1 MGIRPDSLVNNTMK
15 TPTYNPSP
23 LEIRLADA
31 LSKLKSE
38 LQKHLPDNKI
48 VDVHCETSTEN
59 PLLRLHLVD
68 NDGDPHEVVLRII
81 QIPDKF

>member
-1 MGIRPDSLVNNTMK
+1 MK

-23 LEIRLADA
+23 LEVRLADA